1 MDWSSRLFKKHTLYL
16 STALLTLPLI
26 VNAADASF
34 ASRAELRPL
43 RTQLTQYCSPLPI
56 SLDKNAQ
63 RLLQAFYAQRDGQTA
78 WQSGEQR
85 LQLREQLALLAA

>member
-1 MDWSSRLFKKHTLYL
+1 MFKKHTLYL
-16 STALLTLPLI
+16 STALLTLPL
-26 VNAADASF
+26 VANASL

-43 RTQLTQYCSPLPI
+43 RTQLTQHCTQLPI
-56 SLDKNAQ
+56 SLDENAQ
-63 RLLQAFYAQRDGQTA
+63 RLLQAFYAQRDGQPA